1 MNTATNNTKAIKDWD
16 EFSEFHI
23 VNSTNILIS
32 ELKHKSD
39 IVIVDVGANSGTF
52 FDRLNKN
59 LDIKKAILFEPHPQ
73 LFAYLQDKYKD
84 NDKIIIENIA
94 LSDSIRN
101 YNLDISAFD
110 WNIENNYNDG
120 SVDPLFNL
128 GLSKISYNNDGILQT
143 NTFDNL
149 RKKYNLDKID
159 LIKIDTETEDLLVLK
174 GFTQTVKELKDKPI
188 IELENNWR
196 ERYFFDESQKILND
210 FCQIN
215 NYINDIDLNARGDYY
230 LYPEKIDSAASNIKY
245 PITIVTGLWDLGR
258 GSIDGWAKRD
268 FQQYKNKF
276 FELLET
282 NMPLCIWIPRN
293 LEEEVLKIR
302 GNKPTKIYFK
312 ELEDFKTW
320 FPFWDRLQEIRTN
333 PNWANFAGWLPE
345 SPQAALEYYNPMMM
359 CKMFM
364 VNDSALT
371 NPFNSEYFY
380 WVDGGLTS
388 TVSAGYFT
396 DNVLNNLESYT
407 DSTQKITFIT
417 Y

>member
-32 ELKHKSD
+32 KLKHKSD

-59 LDIKKAILFEPHPQ
+59 LNIKKAILFEPHPQ

-84 NDKIIIENIA
+84 NDKIIVENIA

-101 YNLDISAFD
+101 YNLDTSAFN

-128 GLSKISYNNDGILQT
+128 GLSKVSYNNDGILQT

-174 GFTQTVKELKDKPI
+174 GFTQTVKELNNKPI
-188 IELENNWR
+188 IELENNWK

-210 FCQIN
+210 F
-215 NYINDIDLNARGDYY
+215 L
-230 LYPEKIDSAASNIKY
+230 KNI
-245 PITIVTGLWDLGR
+245 
-258 GSIDGWAKRD
+258 
-268 FQQYKNKF
+268 
-276 FELLET
+276 
-282 NMPLCIWIPRN
+282 M
-293 LEEEVLKIR
+293 
-302 GNKPTKIYFK
+302 
-312 ELEDFKTW
+312 
-320 FPFWDRLQEIRTN
+320 
-333 PNWANFAGWLPE
+333 
-345 SPQAALEYYNPMMM
+345 
-359 CKMFM
+359 
-364 VNDSALT
+364 
-371 NPFNSEYFY
+371 
-380 WVDGGLTS
+380 
-388 TVSAGYFT
+388 
-396 DNVLNNLESYT
+396 
-407 DSTQKITFIT
+407 
-417 Y
+417 